1 MNRAMVGVY
10 CTVALVGIVGN
21 GLVIYVT
28 AFRMKRTVNSIW
40 FLNLAVADFLFT
52 TFLIFI
58 IVSVSQNYHW
68 PFGEIM
74 CKLKT
79 ILMVSNMFASIY
91 FLTAISVDRCLC
103 TWVVVWSRN
112 HRTVRKAQLINL
124 HPTYC
129 Q

>member
-58 IVSVSQNYHW
+58 IVSVSQGYHW

-91 FLTAISVDRCLC
+91 FLTAISVGPLASLAC
-103 TWVVVWSRN
+103 
-112 HRTVRKAQLINL
+112 KAFL
-124 HPTYC
+124 
-129 Q
+129 